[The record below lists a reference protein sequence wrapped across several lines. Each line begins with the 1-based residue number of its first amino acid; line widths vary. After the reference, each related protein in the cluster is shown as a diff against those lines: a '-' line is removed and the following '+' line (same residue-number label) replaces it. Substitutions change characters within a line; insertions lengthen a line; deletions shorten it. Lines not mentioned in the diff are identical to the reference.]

1 MMAYLLVNRRKE
13 IQLFLSLFSPEARR
27 RALVFYHAR
36 GEHRLGSS
44 HLLEFLA
51 FAETDH
57 LNYFTF
63 SELGY
68 PFDTALYR
76 ILFQCGEA
84 APQNV
89 YYYKDILDR
98 TVKTIGENCFPTYKQ
113 TVAFHQRRMD
123 KEMPRLPGS
132 EGRVLFWNPHF
143 SNTEI
148 GVMAGTVIQLPAGT
162 YVPLETSYFN
172 HPTIRDDV
180 TQAFL
185 TDLRQLTYPIVWL
198 IDGPWD
204 RLESSTLNWIRSI
217 LGRVSRGEIQNLWI
231 IVGGC
236 EPIEDVSILRSYSG
250 VLCCELQE
258 FTPDAIKEYLQIYFA
273 LPTDSLDILATAIW
287 RLSGGHPG
295 KVSFVIDELRGS
307 FPNLRKPDVDVCN
320 YGLVLQR

>member
-1 MMAYLLVNRRKE
+1 MLAYILVNRRRE

-51 FAETDH
+51 FAEIDR
-57 LNYFTF
+57 LGYFAF
-63 SELGY
+63 SEPGY
-68 PFDTALYR
+68 LFDTALYR

-84 APQNV
+84 APQKV

-98 TVKTIGENCFPTYKQ
+98 TVKTIGEECFPTYQ
-113 TVAFHQRRMD
+113 QRVAFHRLNMK
-123 KEMPRLPGS
+123 KEMRRLPGS
-132 EGRVLFWNPHF
+132 EGRVFIWNPLI
-143 SNTEI
+143 SDTEI
-148 GVMAGTVIQLPAGT
+148 GVIAGTVIQLPAGT

-180 TQAFL
+180 TKAFL

-204 RLESSTLNWIRSI
+204 RLESNTLNWIRSI

-231 IVGGC
+231 VVGGC
-236 EPIEDVSILRSYSG
+236 EPVEDVSILRSYSG
-250 VLCCELQE
+250 VFCCELQE
-258 FTPDAIKEYLQIYFA
+258 FTSDAIKEYLQIYFA
-273 LPTDSLDILATAIW
+273 LPTDSLNILAVTIW
-287 RLSGGHPG
+287 RLSDGHPG
-295 KVSFVIDELRGS
+295 KVSFVIEELRGS
-307 FPNLRKPDVDVCN
+307 FPTLCKPDMDVGNC
-320 YGLVLQR
+320 GLVLQ